1 MGLYSLGT
9 LEEEVLALRGGVGI
23 NSTDGTVDLHAI
35 MKVLMI
41 VKDFQ
46 GTPPYSR
53 VQNIAMLST
62 SQIW

>member
-1 MGLYSLGT
+1 M
-9 LEEEVLALRGGVGI
+9 LALRGGVGI
-23 NSTDGTVDLHAI
+23 NDIDGTVDLHAI

-46 GTPPYSR
+46 GTPPYST

-62 SQIW
+62 SQTW

>member
-9 LEEEVLALRGGVGI
+9 LEEEVLALRGGVRI
-23 NSTDGTVDLHAI
+23 NDIDGTVDLHAI

-46 GTPPYSR
+46 GTPPYR
-53 VQNIAMLST
+53 TVQNIAMLST
-62 SQIW
+62 SQTW

>member
-23 NSTDGTVDLHAI
+23 NDIDGTVDLHAI

-46 GTPPYSR
+46 GTPPYR
-53 VQNIAMLST
+53 TVQNIAMLST
-62 SQIW
+62 SQTW